1 MKNIFF
7 LFLLVFQLSSC
18 QDKKTSDKKDNNCP
32 ENGFCVE
39 NRQLHYNQKL
49 ISIGMP
55 VEKFIEIFGRQDRT
69 AVDSISSSV
78 LKEYYW
84 KKKMIVAS
92 AFSGDSVV
100 HLNAIKVD
108 SKTGEYFADYDDFAK
123 KYPDYKSIND
133 IIEKYGK
140 YDSIKEEK
148 TDTRIHTFY
157 VWDKLGMNISVREGK
172 VSQINIYP
180 LHVSKTMKLEFEK
193 ERLLKSA
200 DGSTVIK
207 EKVDE
212 SERRDHKTIFNRH
225 PIQEYKSKFTYDGN
239 TIDFSKIGDQ
249 GWNKMVTGLKI
260 SGDDYSKGGDSK
272 DWFRELKESP
282 ELRVTFNRYTNE
294 NAYDELS
301 VKKLGKIDGV
311 ESIQIWNFND
321 ID

>member
-55 VEKFIEIFGRQDRT
+55 VEKFIEIFGKQDRT
-69 AVDSISSSV
+69 AVDSINSSV

-123 KYPDYKSIND
+123 KYPVYKSIND

-212 SERRDHKTIFNRH
+212 SERKDHKTIFNRH
-225 PIQEYKSKFTYDGN
+225 PKQEYKSKFTYDGN

-301 VKKLGKIDGV
+301 VKKMGKIDGV